1 MTEKNRQENWE
12 FLRTRWRL
20 KAPVP
25 DDFSGVPTLDL
36 NFSPEWEF
44 NFGVGFG
51 LTRRTDDLMV
61 KLIVGRRF

>member
-1 MTEKNRQENWE
+1 MTVGLEYYSTLGQIGA
-12 FLRTRWRL
+12 FGRW
-20 KAPVP
+20 
-25 DDFSGVPTLDL
+25 DEQQHQIFPTIDL

-51 LTRRTDDLMV
+51 LTRSTDDLIV